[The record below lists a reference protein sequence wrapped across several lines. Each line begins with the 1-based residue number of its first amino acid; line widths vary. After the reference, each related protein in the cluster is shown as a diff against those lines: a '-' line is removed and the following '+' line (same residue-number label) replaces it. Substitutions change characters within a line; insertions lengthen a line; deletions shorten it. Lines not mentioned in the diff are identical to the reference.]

1 MDLCLVVPVVDLNIQ
16 SQSSEEEDE
25 ATNQEAGDVCI
36 EEIVIIDQDAMVRI
50 VWNYRIFYHFP
61 RGPDGGPILIT

>member
-1 MDLCLVVPVVDLNIQ
+1 MDLYFVATVVDLNIQ

-36 EEIVIIDQDAMVRI
+36 EEIVIIDQDAMVRLEL
-50 VWNYRIFYHFP
+50 P
-61 RGPDGGPILIT
+61 